1 MADPAEFSPVELD
14 RMEDALETL
23 ELADVLDEP
32 SIAVRRR
39 LGDYRK
45 ILELSRAAM
54 PLMEVP
60 RGLLDHVLAEA
71 RAAAEVP
78 VVAPAAPMREPVVGL
93 WTKVRRA
100 LLLPGVALATTAA
113 LVLLIVER
121 DKSAEAPAATAA
133 SDKVAVNEPAPARQQ
148 AAGEL
153 REEGRL
159 ESQRAKSD
167 SAAAV
172 TATPAEAPA
181 SGTMAPP
188 PSPGPGSAS
197 PTDDGNLDKAGGV
210 VLEPE
215 ADEKKR
221 ADAPPFAKPS
231 AVADLD
237 AMPRWDTIARGD
249 RARHKMDCAEARSE
263 YTLALDD
270 MDARVRARAHAG
282 LGLCEAAEGD
292 RRGADAAYKQAR
304 ELDAEIVGFIEAERP
319 RGAGSSNQ
327 AKAAKAKKAAPPA
340 ADNAM
345 EQAQLDDPAE

>member
-1 MADPAEFSPVELD
+1 
-14 RMEDALETL
+14 MEDALEGL
-23 ELADVLDEP
+23 ELSEVLDEP

-60 RGLLDHVLAEA
+60 RGLLDGVLAEA
-71 RAAAEVP
+71 RAAAEVA
-78 VVAPAAPMREPVVGL
+78 VVAPAAPVREPVVGL
-93 WTKVRRA
+93 WTKLRRA

-121 DKSAEAPAATAA
+121 DKSAEAPASVAN
-133 SDKVAVNEPAPARQQ
+133 DRVAVNEPAPAARQQ
-148 AAGEL
+148 AAGE
-153 REEGRL
+153 RL
-159 ESQRAKSD
+159 EQTESQRAKSD

-172 TATPAEAPA
+172 TSTPAEAPA
-181 SGTMAPP
+181 AATITPAPA
-188 PSPGPGSAS
+188 GPGNAA
-197 PTDDGNLDKAGGV
+197 PTDDGKPDAAGRAE
-210 VLEPE
+210 LESSDL
-215 ADEKKR
+215 AEKKR
-221 ADAPPFAKPS
+221 ADESPPPPAKP
-231 AVADLD
+231 AAIADREI
-237 AMPRWDTIARGD
+237 MPRWDTIARGD

-270 MDARVRARAHAG
+270 TDARVRARAHAG
-282 LGLCEAAEGD
+282 LGLCEAADG
-292 RRGADAAYKQAR
+292 RRSAADAAYKQAR

-327 AKAAKAKKAAPPA
+327 AKAAKKAKAAPPA

-345 EQAQLDDPAE
+345 EQAQLDDPDPGE